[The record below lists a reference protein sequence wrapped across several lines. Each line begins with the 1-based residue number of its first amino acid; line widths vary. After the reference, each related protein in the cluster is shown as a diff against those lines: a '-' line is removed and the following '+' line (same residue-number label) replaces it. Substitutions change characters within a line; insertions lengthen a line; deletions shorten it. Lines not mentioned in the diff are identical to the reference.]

1 MILEIDLLKWE
12 VTHTFATGKGPYNI
26 EITGDGKK
34 MIVSYKTD
42 GTTAIWDLDQQRELA
57 VIKNSREITHG
68 ISVSS
73 DHKYAFVSV
82 EGKGNQRGAVDIISL
97 EKHELID
104 VVEVG
109 KQAGGIAFWKLEK

>member
-1 MILEIDLLKWE
+1 MKNLNAADY
-12 VTHTFATGKGPYNI
+12 V
-26 EITGDGKK
+26 
-34 MIVSYKTD
+34 VSYKTD